1 MNFELSLTIVL
12 VFLVP
17 GSVVLLALVLASPY
31 ASILVTSILNQPS
44 TPSVILLLAACFL
57 LGAILDSLRTAL
69 LDRGITWLVGP
80 PPSGLLRHVTAE
92 NLPVFT
98 MLLER
103 TQGYYRLNS
112 NLLLGLLILFGIEL
126 LIIGFNW
133 VTLILIVLIAAIA
146 VRSVR
151 ARRETFSAMRQFV
164 ATNARN

>member
-1 MNFELSLTIVL
+1 
-12 VFLVP
+12 
-17 GSVVLLALVLASPY
+17 
-31 ASILVTSILNQPS
+31 
-44 TPSVILLLAACFL
+44 
-57 LGAILDSLRTAL
+57 
-69 LDRGITWLVGP
+69 
-80 PPSGLLRHVTAE
+80 
-92 NLPVFT
+92 